1 MDFELLPVEV
11 YENLPPFIKKLTDQ
25 FEDREKD
32 VVFISALGVISSLL
46 PKVYGIYDRKKVYP
60 NIYTMVLAPPAS
72 GKGVMNYCRKL
83 AEKID
88 DKVISESKKK
98 IKDAEGKKPGLR
110 VKIIPG
116 NISSSDMYDKI
127 KNAHHGGLIFESEA
141 DTINTIMKQDF
152 GDFSDVLRKAFHHE
166 NLSIS
171 RKTERQFDRISSP
184 RLSVVL
190 SGTPDQ
196 LKPFVKSTSNG
207 LFSRVLYYFFNEIN
221 AWKNVFDNG
230 EINLEDLFDTSGV
243 QLFEL
248 YEYLMNNEFDLKF
261 SFTEIQESEFNE
273 QMAMVYHEI
282 VCDKDLGFIANV
294 KRQGL
299 ILYRIGMILTTLR
312 QIDNIKN
319 IDSLLCSDED
329 FKIIKTLIKPFIHQA
344 YSVFNLYNEPQ
355 LSNKDSILYKS
366 LPKVFQTSELLNLGH
381 QHGFSARTCKN
392 RLKEW
397 VVEKIIV
404 KIYHGQYR
412 KNY

>member
-1 MDFELLPVEV
+1 MDFELLPDEV
-11 YENLPPFIKKLTDQ
+11 YKTLPPFLKKLTDQ
-25 FEDREKD
+25 FEEREKD
-32 VVFISALGVISSLL
+32 VVFISALGVLSSVI
-46 PKVYGIYDRKKVYP
+46 PNIYGVYDRKKVFP

-88 DKVISESKKK
+88 DKIISESKKK
-98 IKDAEGKKPGLR
+98 IKAAEGKKPGLQ

-127 KNAHHGGLIFESEA
+127 NNSHHGGLIFESEA

-171 RKTERQFDRISSP
+171 RKIEKQFDRIHSP

-196 LKPFVKSTSNG
+196 LKPFAKSTSNG
-207 LFSRVLYYFFNEIN
+207 LFSRVLYYYFNEIN
-221 AWKNVFDNG
+221 DWKNVFEEG
-230 EINLEDLFDTSGV
+230 ESNVENLFENSG
-243 QLFEL
+243 LKLLEL
-248 YEYLMNNEFDLKF
+248 YELLLAKEYELKF
-261 SFTEIQESEFNE
+261 SLTENQQSEFNRRMKE
-273 QMAMVYHEI
+273 VYHQVVSEE
-282 VCDKDLGFIANV
+282 DLAFIANV

-299 ILYRIGMILTTLR
+299 ILYRIAMIFTVLR
-312 QIDNIKN
+312 QIENINSIK
-319 IDSLLCSDED
+319 SLVCSDED
-329 FKIIKTLIKPFIHQA
+329 FETIKALIKPFIYQA

-355 LSNKDSILYKS
+355 ISDNDLKLYKN
-366 LPKVFQTSELLNLGH
+366 LGKVFATSEFLSIGQ
-381 QHGFSARTCKN
+381 QHGLSPRTCKN
-392 RLKEW
+392 RLKKW
-397 VVEKIIV
+397 VSEKVVI